1 MAKSLY
7 NTKGNLKGLIFVIGI
22 LLIISGIWY
31 SQKLVNTLKNK
42 STEYVSFRIKVFE
55 ANINNPNADIDLSFF
70 FNEVIK
76 GADYPIIYTDTNYKP
91 QSCINISA
99 GIDSISNLSEL
110 SDADS
115 IFLISKLQ
123 EIAEEN
129 DSISIKYQG
138 AVLGY
143 YFYGYSPVIY
153 KLRVFPYLAIGS
165 ASIFIL
171 LGYLGFSYIKKS
183 EQQFIWVGMAKE
195 TAHQL
200 GTPLSSISGWL
211 ELLMLDSKNKEAAV
225 KEMGNDLNRL
235 NKVANRFSKI
245 GSYPELKPVQLKYII
260 DNVISY
266 FHKRL
271 PNMQKKV
278 VLKAT
283 YNISAA
289 VNINEDLFEWVL
301 ENLFKN
307 AIDSIGNKNGL
318 IEINVK
324 SNPERKTV
332 YIDISD
338 NGKGILP
345 SQRKNIFKPGFSTK
359 KRGWGLGLS
368 LARRII
374 EDNHGG
380 KLVLKESKPGSG
392 SIFRIILKI

>member
-31 SQKLVNTLKNK
+31 SQELVNTLKNK

-110 SDADS
+110 SEADS

-123 EIAEEN
+123 QMAEEN

-171 LGYLGFSYIKKS
+171 LGYIGFSYIKKS

-211 ELLMLDSKNKEAAV
+211 ELLMLDSKNKETAV

-278 VLKAT
+278 ALKAT
-283 YNISAA
+283 YNISTA

-324 SNPERKTV
+324 ANPERKTV

-380 KLVLKESKPGSG
+380 KLILKESKPGSG
-392 SIFRIILKI
+392 SVFRIILKI

>member
-31 SQKLVNTLKNK
+31 SQELVNTLKNK

-110 SDADS
+110 SEADS

-123 EIAEEN
+123 QMAEEN
-129 DSISIKYQG
+129 DSIPIKYQG

-153 KLRVFPYLAIGS
+153 KLRIFPYLAIGS

-171 LGYLGFSYIKKS
+171 LGYIGFSYIKKS

-211 ELLMLDSKNKEAAV
+211 ELLMLDSKNKETAV
-225 KEMGNDLNRL
+225 KEMGSDLNRL

-283 YNISAA
+283 YNTNAV

-380 KLVLKESKPGSG
+380 KLILKESKPGSG
-392 SIFRIILKI
+392 SIFRIMLKI